1 MIALHIQ
8 NALLKF
14 EQRVLFQSLSIAIE
28 AGQWTCILGASGVG
42 KSSLLRLI
50 ADLAPPDCQAEI
62 TASDQQPLKNRISYM
77 AQSDL
82 LLPWASVLDNVL
94 IGDRLRGQCRKNRV
108 THAKTML
115 QQVGLTEAALLKPAQ
130 LSGGM
135 RQRVALART
144 LFEDKPVVLMDEPF
158 SALDAVTRHRLQA
171 LSCKLLQG
179 KTVLL
184 VTHDPLEAL
193 RLGHRIV
200 ILAGAPA
207 SIVHTVDLS
216 NSQPPRDIADPQLL
230 KLQSELLQQLMQ
242 AMEGVS

>member
-1 MIALHIQ
+1 MISIDIQ
-8 NALLKF
+8 NAMLKF
-14 EQRVLFQSLSIAIE
+14 EQRVLFQNLSLNIT

-50 ADLAPPDCQAEI
+50 AGLAPPNCQATI
-62 TASDQQPLKNRISYM
+62 TTSDQQPLKDRVAYM
-77 AQSDL
+77 AQHDL

-94 IGDRLRGQCRKNRV
+94 IGSRLRGQPLNID
-108 THAKTML
+108 HAKTIL
-115 QQVGLTEAALLKPAQ
+115 QDVGLADAIDLKPAQ

-144 LFEDKPVVLMDEPF
+144 LFEGKPVVLMDEPF
-158 SALDAVTRHRLQA
+158 SALDVVTRHRLQS
-171 LSCKLLQG
+171 LSAELLKD

-193 RLGHRIV
+193 RLGHRIM

-207 SIVHTVDLS
+207 SMVHTVDLS
-216 NSQPPRDIADPQLL
+216 HSQPPRDIADPHLL
-230 KLQSELLQQLMQ
+230 TLQSELLQRLMQ

>member
-1 MIALHIQ
+1 MISIDVNQASLQFHHQVIFKNLSLHIP
-8 NALLKF
+8 
-14 EQRVLFQSLSIAIE
+14 

-50 ADLAPPDCQAEI
+50 AGLTPEDCQALI
-62 TASDQQPLKNRISYM
+62 DTSDKEGLRDRVAYM

-82 LLPWASVLDNVL
+82 LLPWTTVLNNVV
-94 IGDRLRGQCRKNRV
+94 IGARLRGTLQKSDIDR
-108 THAKTML
+108 AKGL
-115 QQVGLTEAALLKPAQ
+115 LKAVGLEKAFLKKPAQ

-171 LSCKLLQG
+171 LSAELLKN

-184 VTHDPLEAL
+184 VTHEPLEAL
-193 RLGHRIV
+193 RLGHH
-200 ILAGAPA
+200 ILVLGGSPA
-207 SIVHTVDLS
+207 KILHTLQLT
-216 NSQPPRDIADPQLL
+216 QPIPRDIRNPELMAQHSALL
-230 KLQSELLQQLMQ
+230 EALMGAQ
-242 AMEGVS
+242 EESV